1 MIRKRKNFLVYKT
14 KRYLI
19 FLFCSKLIFSQS
31 VSYYSK
37 SVNPGKSDE
46 FTQDF
51 TIYRIGKEIRASY
64 RTISGRYDSPNC
76 YYFGEA
82 DTVNQN
88 IIYLNSIC
96 SSEGESY
103 DGGKIKVEFKLNNSQ
118 LNVNGEILKKAEQ
131 YKSFEDKFNL
141 MFAYNNSNTR
151 DDFLY
156 EFGNIEVIEKMKKR
170 ELKEQE
176 RIMKLVK
183 KSNEEANLKREQFK
197 KKEKEEKKEKP
208 KNLKLIA
215 LCLVYEVAN
224 ADNDIDIREKDLIL
238 EKIKESVDV
247 SVLTEK
253 EIFDVIQE
261 ESQKRVSFYDI
272 IHDINKNLDKKEKV
286 DVLKMLWEIA
296 YADKVLDVDEERI
309 IRRSAEML
317 GIKPSI
323 VLKTKEEFK
332 NQ

>member
-1 MIRKRKNFLVYKT
+1 M
-14 KRYLI
+14 
-19 FLFCSKLIFSQS
+19 FS
-31 VSYYSK
+31 
-37 SVNPGKSDE
+37 
-46 FTQDF
+46 F
-51 TIYRIGKEIRASY
+51 
-64 RTISGRYDSPNC
+64 
-76 YYFGEA
+76 
-82 DTVNQN
+82 
-88 IIYLNSIC
+88 
-96 SSEGESY
+96 
-103 DGGKIKVEFKLNNSQ
+103 
-118 LNVNGEILKKAEQ
+118 
-131 YKSFEDKFNL
+131 
-141 MFAYNNSNTR
+141 
-151 DDFLY
+151 
-156 EFGNIEVIEKMKKR
+156 
-170 ELKEQE
+170 
-176 RIMKLVK
+176 
-183 KSNEEANLKREQFK
+183 FK
-197 KKEKEEKKEKP
+197 KKEEKKEKP

-215 LCLVYEVAN
+215 LCLVDEVAN

-317 GIKPSI
+317 GINPSI
-323 VLKTKEEFK
+323 VLQTKEEFR

>member
-1 MIRKRKNFLVYKT
+1 M
-14 KRYLI
+14 
-19 FLFCSKLIFSQS
+19 FS
-31 VSYYSK
+31 
-37 SVNPGKSDE
+37 
-46 FTQDF
+46 F
-51 TIYRIGKEIRASY
+51 
-64 RTISGRYDSPNC
+64 
-76 YYFGEA
+76 
-82 DTVNQN
+82 
-88 IIYLNSIC
+88 
-96 SSEGESY
+96 
-103 DGGKIKVEFKLNNSQ
+103 
-118 LNVNGEILKKAEQ
+118 
-131 YKSFEDKFNL
+131 
-141 MFAYNNSNTR
+141 
-151 DDFLY
+151 
-156 EFGNIEVIEKMKKR
+156 
-170 ELKEQE
+170 
-176 RIMKLVK
+176 
-183 KSNEEANLKREQFK
+183 FK
-197 KKEKEEKKEKP
+197 KKEEKKEQP

-272 IHDINKNLDKKEKV
+272 IHDINKNLDKKDKI
-286 DVLKMLWEIA
+286 DILKMLWEIA

-323 VLKTKEEFK
+323 VLQTKEEFK